1 MPGSS
6 GQDRGTFRTDF
17 GWRFCAIHGRKSS
30 GALAGVS
37 PELQTCERE
46 NTLRPVMISKQLRA
60 SPVSGGRRRAPAARR
75 QRIFIVEDHPV
86 FREGL
91 RQILSGEADLEIC
104 GVAGSAELALPSIA
118 NLQPDLALVD
128 ISLPGKSGIDLIRKI
143 RARKL
148 QVKLLVV
155 SMHDEALYDA
165 RVLRAGGDGYIMK
178 EEDPAEIIQAIHD
191 VLAGRIYVSEEVL
204 ATRPSKAAAKPASRP
219 EPRLL
224 SQLTDTELEIL
235 QWLGQ
240 RRSRRAIAS
249 ALSLTPRALAAQC
262 THIRRKLNLPTDA
275 ALTRRAGELVASP
288 AP

>member
-1 MPGSS
+1 
-6 GQDRGTFRTDF
+6 
-17 GWRFCAIHGRKSS
+17 
-30 GALAGVS
+30 
-37 PELQTCERE
+37 
-46 NTLRPVMISKQLRA
+46 MISKQLRA